1 MKTILIIIAVVVLIA
16 GAVWVGTK
24 FFGLTKDQDKD
35 GIPDAVEDA
44 VDDVK
49 EAAAEVK
56 RRAQNVKKELKD
68 VVAEAKDVADALQ
81 GKVTKSK
88 LNSLTKSQL
97 IAAAKSEFD
106 VELDSSLTKSNL
118 VNKVYSL
125 CLLYT
130 SDAADE

>member
-56 RRAQNVKKELKD
+56 RRAQHVKKDLKD
-68 VVAEAKDVADALQ
+68 VVAEAKDFADALQ

-125 CLLYT
+125 YN
-130 SDAADE
+130 S

>member
-49 EAAAEVK
+49 EVAAEVK

-68 VVAEAKDVADALQ
+68 VVAEAKDVADALK

-88 LNSLTKSQL
+88 LNSLTKNQL

-125 CLLYT
+125 YN
-130 SDAADE
+130 S

>member
-1 MKTILIIIAVVVLIA
+1 MKTILIIIAVLAAVA

-49 EAAAEVK
+49 EVAAEVK

-68 VVAEAKDVADALQ
+68 VVAEAKDVADALK

-88 LNSLTKSQL
+88 LNSLTKNQL

-125 CLLYT
+125 YN
-130 SDAADE
+130 S

>member
-88 LNSLTKSQL
+88 LNSLTKNQL

-106 VELDSSLTKSNL
+106 VELDPSLTKSNL

-125 CLLYT
+125 YN
-130 SDAADE
+130 S